1 MSQKQASKYSER
13 FWNKNYDQYVQP
25 DIEFE
30 EKTLADTLKDSV
42 RNYPNSIVYE
52 FMGATSTYEEF
63 EKNVIS
69 FANFLR
75 ENGIKKGDKIAINLP
90 NCPQYLVALYGG
102 FYNGCIISGLN
113 FLLTPNEIIY
123 QVSDC
128 GAKVMV
134 TMDSFYEENVRKA
147 LISGKTQVKIVVTTN
162 ISDMM
167 DLNPIK
173 KFLGKVLNKIPSGKV
188 EPIEG
193 LQFFDFKE
201 ILEEFPDSNP
211 PNVIINPEEDLCF
224 LQYTGGTTGP
234 PKGAMLTHQ
243 NEFCNIQQVSHWWEI
258 DVKFGEDIY
267 ISGFP
272 FFHLAGLFMGLG
284 SIYYGGTQLLI
295 PNPRD
300 TDHMVDLIEKWKPDV
315 MVNVPTLYM
324 MLLDNPKFSEIDVSS
339 IRLYISGA
347 APFPAES
354 IKRFEKVVGKHKV
367 LEVYGMTE
375 AAPIV
380 TANPYVG
387 ERKIGT
393 VGFPVSNTDVKIV
406 EVENKDKELPIGDAG
421 EIVIKGPQIFH
432 GYWNKPKETDHAL
445 RDRWFYSG
453 DVGIID
459 EDGYLRI
466 VDRTK
471 DMINVS
477 GFKVFSVEV
486 DNKMSKHPAVDLA
499 STIGVPDP
507 DRPGSEKVK
516 LYIKLKP
523 GYEADEK
530 TKSELKEFAKNNLA
544 KYKVPEIIDLV
555 EDIPLTSIG
564 KIDKRALRSREQE

>member
-1 MSQKQASKYSER
+1 MTQQQASKYSKR
-13 FWNKNYDQYVQP
+13 FWKSKYDQYIQP

-30 EKTLADTLKDSV
+30 EKSLADTLKDSV
-42 RNYPNSIVYE
+42 KNYPNSIVYE
-52 FMGATSTYEEF
+52 FMGATATYKEF
-63 EKNVIS
+63 EENVIS
-69 FANFLR
+69 FANFLKD
-75 ENGIKKGDKIAINLP
+75 NGIKKGDKIAINLP
-90 NCPQYLVALYGG
+90 NTPQYLIALYGG
-102 FYNGCIISGLN
+102 FYNGCIISGVN
-113 FLLTPNEIIY
+113 FLLTSNEIIY
-123 QVSDC
+123 QLSDC
-128 GAKVMV
+128 GAKVLV

-147 LISGKTQVKIVVTTN
+147 LSSGKTQVQIVVTTN
-162 ISDMM
+162 VSDLM

-173 KFLGKVLNKIPSGKV
+173 KFLGKLLNKIPSGKV
-188 EPIEG
+188 KPIEG
-193 LQFFDFKE
+193 FKFFEFKE
-201 ILEEFPDSNP
+201 IVKEYPSSNP
-211 PNVIINPEEDLCF
+211 PKVKINPKEDLCF

-243 NEFCNIQQVSHWWEI
+243 NEICNIQQVSHWWEI

-300 TDHMVDLIEKWKPDV
+300 TDHMIELIEKWKPDV
-315 MVNVPTLYM
+315 MVNVPTLYL
-324 MLLDNPKFSEIDVSS
+324 MLLDNPKFSQLDISS

-354 IKRFEKVVGKHKV
+354 IKRFERVVGEHKV

-375 AAPIV
+375 ASPIV
-380 TANPYVG
+380 TANPYAG
-387 ERKIGT
+387 KRKIGT
-393 VGFPVSNTDVKIV
+393 VGLPVSNTDVKIV
-406 EVENKDKELPIGDAG
+406 NVENKEKEVPVGEAG

-432 GYWNKPKETDHAL
+432 GYWNKPKETENAL

-453 DVGIID
+453 DVGIMD

-516 LYIKLKP
+516 LYVKLK
-523 GYEADEK
+523 ADYPASKEIK
-530 TKSELKEFAKNNLA
+530 AELREFAKNNLA
-544 KYKVPEIIDLV
+544 KYKIPEIIELV
-555 EDIPLTSIG
+555 EDIPLTSVG
-564 KIDKRALRSREQE
+564 KIDKRALRLSED

>member
-1 MSQKQASKYSER
+1 MTQQQASKYSKR
-13 FWNKNYDQYVQP
+13 FWKSNYDQYIQP

-30 EKTLADTLKDSV
+30 EKSLADTLKDSV
-42 RNYPNSIVYE
+42 KNYPNSIVYE
-52 FMGATSTYEEF
+52 FMGATATYKEF
-63 EKNVIS
+63 QENVIS
-69 FANFLR
+69 FANFLKD
-75 ENGIKKGDKIAINLP
+75 NGIKKGDKIAINLP
-90 NCPQYLVALYGG
+90 NTPQYLIALYGG
-102 FYNGCIISGLN
+102 FYNGCIISGVN

-123 QVSDC
+123 QLSDC
-128 GAKVMV
+128 GAKVLV

-147 LISGKTQVKIVVTTN
+147 LSSGKTQVEIVVTTN
-162 ISDMM
+162 VSDLM

-173 KFLGKVLNKIPSGKV
+173 KFLGKLLNKIPSGKV
-188 EPIEG
+188 KPIEG
-193 LQFFDFKE
+193 LKFFEFKA
-201 ILEEFPDSNP
+201 IVEEYPSSNP
-211 PNVIINPEEDLCF
+211 PNVKVNPKEDLCF

-243 NEFCNIQQVSHWWEI
+243 NEICNIQQVSHWWEI

-300 TDHMVDLIEKWKPDV
+300 TDHMIELIEKWKPDV
-315 MVNVPTLYM
+315 MVNVPTLYL
-324 MLLDNPKFSEIDVSS
+324 MLLDNPKFSQLDISS

-354 IKRFEKVVGKHKV
+354 INRFERVVGQHKV

-375 AAPIV
+375 ASPIV
-380 TANPYVG
+380 TANPYAG
-387 ERKIGT
+387 KRKIGT
-393 VGFPVSNTDVKIV
+393 VGLPVSNTDVKIV
-406 EVENKDKELPIGDAG
+406 NVENKEKEVPVGEAG

-432 GYWNKPKETDHAL
+432 GYWNKPKETENAL

-453 DVGIID
+453 DVGIMD

-516 LYIKLKP
+516 LYIKLK
-523 GYEADEK
+523 ADYRA
-530 TKSELKEFAKNNLA
+530 SEEIKAELREFAKNNLA
-544 KYKVPEIIDLV
+544 KYKVPEIIELV
-555 EDIPLTSIG
+555 DDIPLTSVG
-564 KIDKRALRSREQE
+564 KIDKRALRLRED

>member
-1 MSQKQASKYSER
+1 MDKIWLKH
-13 FWNKNYDQYVQP
+13 YDDYVKP
-25 DIEFE
+25 EIEFDNIS
-30 EKTLADTLKDSV
+30 LADTLRNSV
-42 RNYPNSIVYE
+42 KNHPNSICYE
-52 FMGATSTYEEF
+52 FMGATKTYQEF

-69 FANFLR
+69 FSNFLR
-75 ENGIKKGDKIAINLP
+75 ENGIKKGDTIAINLP

-128 GAKVMV
+128 GAKVIV
-134 TMDSFYEENVRKA
+134 TMDQFYEESVRTA
-147 LISGKTQVKIVVTTN
+147 LNSGKTKVKLVVTTN

-167 DLNPIK
+167 EISSVK
-173 KFLGKVLNKIPSGKV
+173 KFLGNLLNKIPSGKV

-193 LQFFDFKE
+193 MQYFDLKE
-201 ILEEFPDSNP
+201 ILNDYSNTKP
-211 PNVIINPEEDLCF
+211 PQVKINPKKDLCF

-243 NEFCNIQQVSHWWEI
+243 NEISNIYQVSHWWEI
-258 DVKFGEDIY
+258 DVKYGEDKY

-295 PNPRD
+295 HNPRD
-300 TDHMVDLIEKWKPDV
+300 TDHMIDLIEEWKPDV
-315 MVNVPTLYM
+315 MVNVPTLYL
-324 MLLDNPKFSEIDVSS
+324 MLLDNPRFKELDLSS

-354 IKRFEKVVGKHKV
+354 INRFEDVVGKHKL

-375 AAPIV
+375 ASPIAS
-380 TANPYVG
+380 ANPYLG
-387 ERKIGT
+387 KRKIGT
-393 VGFPVSNTDVKIV
+393 VGLPISNTDIKIV
-406 EVENKDKELPIGDAG
+406 NVENKEKELPIGEAG

-432 GYWNKPKETDHAL
+432 GYWNKPKETEHAL
-445 RDRWFYSG
+445 RNGWFYSG
-453 DVGIID
+453 DVGVID

-471 DMINVS
+471 DMIIVS
-477 GFKVFSVEV
+477 GYKVFSVEI
-486 DNKMSKHPAVDLA
+486 DNKMSKHSAVDLA
-499 STIGVPDP
+499 SAIGVPDP

-516 LYIKLKP
+516 LYVKLKQ
-523 GYEADEK
+523 GYKA
-530 TKSELKEFAKNNLA
+530 SEEIKEDILNFAKKNLA
-544 KYKVPEIIDLV
+544 KYKVPEIIELV
-555 EDIPLTSIG
+555 EDIPLTTIG
-564 KIDKRALRSREQE
+564 KIDKRALRSREK